1 MKTTFSRIALVVL
14 ALVMMFALASC
25 NNNKFENPD
34 DTTTAAPET
43 TTPAPETTTAAPET
57 TTEHVH
63 EYAPTVVAPTC
74 KDPGYTVNLCSCGDN
89 YIDNN
94 VPTLAH
100 TYGEWV
106 TSTAATCTNA
116 GVQTRVCTACQ
127 AAETQAINALGH
139 KYVNTVTEPTKTTQG
154 YTVHTCSV
162 CKDSYTDSYTNA
174 TGSLGL
180 AYTTNADGTLTIDGI
195 GLCTDSEIIIYSTT
209 ADGKSVTAVAAGAF
223 ANNTTIKS
231 IQLPASITT
240 VGEGAFAGC
249 TALTSISVEADNKN
263 FASLNGVL
271 YSKNLDTVVAFPA
284 GLKVT
289 EYSVANSIKDIR
301 PSAFA
306 GCVNL
311 TQFKLAD
318 ITNKVFYVYD
328 GVLYKL
334 DANGQPTTLIAYPAG
349 KNNGTFFTPTSATA
363 IGDYAFYG
371 ATKLTGVNIDG
382 IVTVGAHAFEN
393 CRELV
398 SLNIPN
404 TTKAVGDYAFASCT
418 KLTAVTFGNSLTI
431 ISAHCFENCT
441 SLRSVYT
448 PDTVLSIKEYAFNN
462 CTNLNVVLL
471 GSGIKE
477 VGERAFMFC
486 NSLSAVL
493 FKGNATN
500 WFSLNMHSS
509 NNTPLTI
516 TATLYF
522 YTTSTTN
529 PSGSG
534 QYFWHY
540 DANGNPSIT
549 W

>member
-1 MKTTFSRIALVVL
+1 MKTTFARIALLVL
-14 ALVMMFALASC
+14 AMVMMFALVSC
-25 NNNKFENPD
+25 QDEFEIPED
-34 DTTTAAPET
+34 MLTSADTTTAT
-43 TTPAPETTTAAPET
+43 PETTTAAPET

-63 EYAPTVVAPTC
+63 SYNPTVVAPTC
-74 KDPGYTVNLCSCGDN
+74 KDPGYTVNVCSCGAN

-94 VPTLAH
+94 VPALDH
-100 TYGEWV
+100 TYGTWV
-106 TSTAATCTNA
+106 VTTAATCTNA
-116 GVQTRVCTACQ
+116 GIQTRVCTACQ
-127 AAETQAINALGH
+127 AAETQAINPTGH
-139 KYVNTVTEPTKTTQG
+139 SYVDTVTAPTKTTQG

-180 AYTTNADGTLTIDGI
+180 AYTTNYDGTLTVSGI
-195 GLCTDSEIIIYSTT
+195 GICTDSDIIIYSTT
-209 ADGKSVTAVAAGAF
+209 ADGKSVTAIAENAF
-223 ANNTTIKS
+223 ANNTSIKTVH
-231 IQLPASITT
+231 LPASLNTI
-240 VGEGAFAGC
+240 GEGAFAGC
-249 TALTSISVEADNKN
+249 TALTTITVENDNKN
-263 FASLNGVL
+263 FAALNGVL
-271 YSKNLDTVVAFPA
+271 YNKALDTVVAFPA

-318 ITNKVFYVYD
+318 TTNKLFYVYD

-334 DANGQPTTLIAYPAG
+334 DVNGTPTTLIAYPAG
-349 KNNGTFFTPTSATA
+349 KTTGTFSSPIVTTT

-371 ATKLTGVNIDG
+371 ATKLTSINIDG
-382 IVTVGAHAFEN
+382 VVTVGAHAFES

-398 SLNIPN
+398 VLNIPN
-404 TTKAVGDYAFASCT
+404 TTKTVGDYAFASCA
-418 KLTAVTFGNSLTI
+418 KLTAINFGSSLTT
-431 ISAHCFENCT
+431 ISAHCFESCT
-441 SLRSVYT
+441 ALRSVYM
-448 PDTVLSIKEYAFNN
+448 PDSILKIKEYAFNN
-462 CTNLNVVLL
+462 CTSLSVVLL
-471 GSGIKE
+471 GAGTREI
-477 VGERAFMFC
+477 GERAFMFC

-493 FKGNATN
+493 YKGTATN
-500 WFSLNMHSS
+500 WFAMDVHSS
-509 NNTPLTI
+509 NNTPLSI

-522 YTTSTTN
+522 YTTSLTN
-529 PSGSG
+529 PSGNG